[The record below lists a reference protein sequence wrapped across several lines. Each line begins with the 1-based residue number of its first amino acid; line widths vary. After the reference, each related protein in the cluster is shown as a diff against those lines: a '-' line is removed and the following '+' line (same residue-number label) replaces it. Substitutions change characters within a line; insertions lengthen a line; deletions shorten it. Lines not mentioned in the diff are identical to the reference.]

1 MKRPEEEGVVL
12 LVEDDA
18 ALQDALAKF
27 LELHGFTAIRAAT
40 ADEAIAAI
48 RTRRLAAAIVDLHLA
63 QGTGRDVV
71 VAIPQPIPVIIFS
84 GAPEASCQLERLR
97 PHTRLIQKPYSLLLL
112 IDALQDMLAPAVL

>member
-1 MKRPEEEGVVL
+1 MNKPGEDRLVL
-12 LVEDDA
+12 LVEDDL

-27 LELHGFTAIRAAT
+27 LELNGFTAIQAAT
-40 ADEAIAAI
+40 ADEAVAAI
-48 RTRRLAAAIVDLHLA
+48 RTRRRAAAVVDLHLS
-63 QGTGRDVV
+63 QGSGRDVV

-112 IDALQDMLAPAVL
+112 IEALQEMLLPAPL